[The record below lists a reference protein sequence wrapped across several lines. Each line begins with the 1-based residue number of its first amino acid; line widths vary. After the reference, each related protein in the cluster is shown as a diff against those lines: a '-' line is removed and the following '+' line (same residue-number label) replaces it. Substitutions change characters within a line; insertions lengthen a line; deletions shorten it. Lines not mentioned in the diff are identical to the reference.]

1 MKILYLLLICLCC
14 SVWGNAQIA
23 KLTDSPAQ
31 SSSLDLKVLRFYPNP
46 ATSVI
51 NFEVQKPLEKAGDK
65 TSDKTYTLQIF
76 NFIGKKIVEINNFSQ
91 KNSIPLNDFFR
102 GVYIFQLRDK
112 TGRIVESGK
121 FQIAK

>member
-1 MKILYLLLICLCC
+1 MP
-14 SVWGNAQIA
+14 NN
-23 KLTDSPAQ
+23 
-31 SSSLDLKVLRFYPNP
+31 LDIKVIKFYPNP

-51 NFEVQKPLEKAGDK
+51 NFEFQKPLEKNGDK
-65 TSDKTYTLQIF
+65 NYTLQVF
-76 NFIGKKIVEINNFSQ
+76 NFIGKKLFEINNFSQ
-91 KNSIPLNDFFR
+91 KSTIPLNDFFR